1 LVGPNGSGKS
11 TLMNIIC
18 GVVRPSRGRA
28 TVFGQ
33 PIWNN
38 AELKRRV
45 GYCSQV
51 DKFFERFTGLQF
63 LRSLLLLHGRGGEW
77 ADRMARAA
85 LGRLGLTEAMHQ
97 RLSTY
102 SKGMRQRTKV
112 ALALAH
118 QPEALVLDEPF
129 NGLDPVGRREM
140 MKLLQDY
147 ARDGRTIV
155 LSSHILHEVEQMTDH
170 LLMMSNGYVMAEGQI
185 GQVRELLKSHPFQ
198 IFVRC
203 DSPRRLASLMLAEP
217 GVRGAVCEDETSVTL
232 TAVDPDGF
240 YDRFH
245 EVVLE
250 HDIEVD
256 LVTLADENAQ
266 SIYRY
271 LSGREHRAP
280 RTS

>member
-1 LVGPNGSGKS
+1 
-11 TLMNIIC
+11 
-18 GVVRPSRGRA
+18 
-28 TVFGQ
+28 
-33 PIWNN
+33 
-38 AELKRRV
+38 
-45 GYCSQV
+45 
-51 DKFFERFTGLQF
+51 
-63 LRSLLLLHGRGGEW
+63 
-77 ADRMARAA
+77 
-85 LGRLGLTEAMHQ
+85 
-97 RLSTY
+97 
-102 SKGMRQRTKV
+102 
-112 ALALAH
+112 
-118 QPEALVLDEPF
+118 
-129 NGLDPVGRREM
+129 
-140 MKLLQDY
+140 
-147 ARDGRTIV
+147 
-155 LSSHILHEVEQMTDH
+155 
-170 LLMMSNGYVMAEGQI
+170 MAEGQI